1 MGRPRRSKLIRAD
14 IVRKHMEEMG
24 VTAADVGEQ
33 LGYSMTTV
41 RTYLAKGEMPP
52 EMIRGLAYLLD
63 IDERNITEYAVN
75 KGWNKAKKKPVKKG
89 RYIITTEG
97 GGIDIGYWDGKEWWA
112 NSDLIAWRKLPEA
125 YKA

>member
-24 VTAADVGEQ
+24 VTAADIGQQ

-52 EMIRGLAYLLD
+52 EMIHGVADILD
-63 IDERNITEYAVN
+63 IEERNITGYAVN
-75 KGWNKAKKKPVKKG
+75 KGWNKAKKRPLKPG
-89 RYIITTEG
+89 RYMITTEG
-97 GGIDIGYWDGKEWWA
+97 GGIDIAYFDGKEWWGD
-112 NSDLIAWRKLPEA
+112 SDLIAWRKLPEA